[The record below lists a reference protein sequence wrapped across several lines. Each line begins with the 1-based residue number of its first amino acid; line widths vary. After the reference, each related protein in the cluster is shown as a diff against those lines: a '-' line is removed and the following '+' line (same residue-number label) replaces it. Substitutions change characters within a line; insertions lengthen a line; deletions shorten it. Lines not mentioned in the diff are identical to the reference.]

1 MQKQLSYFLILQLG
15 FHLVEAVCLLG
26 LIAWG
31 VGQELE
37 QAVAASAVVLIGSLG
52 TPQALGP
59 TGAKLVRPLAQREDV
74 SLKPSPVPV
83 QLE

>member
-15 FHLVEAVCLLG
+15 LHLVKAVCLLG

-37 QAVAASAVVLIGSLG
+37 HVVTATAIVIIGSLG

-59 TGAKLVRPLAQREDV
+59 TGEKLVRPLAQQEGV

-83 QLE
+83 QVV

>member
-37 QAVAASAVVLIGSLG
+37 HVVTATAVVIIGSLG
-52 TPQALGP
+52 TLQALGP
-59 TGAKLVRPLAQREDV
+59 TGAKPVRPLAQREDV
-74 SLKPSPVPV
+74 SLKSSPVPA
-83 QLE
+83 QPE